1 MMELKNPIK
10 MSKIRKRMSPP
21 IPLIMRIIILF
32 NWRIESSSCFI
43 GHKDSHPKFHKREN
57 HSWFSLVH
65 KGWKDHWLEG
75 RISKLPWD
83 KEDKFKEGSWRLTKG
98 RREYLAFWEGKGRK
112 WVCEK
117 KINSY
122 VWKGVVHGKNVCKQE
137 HGKKL
142 FVVSTCSGVH
152 GRISMTKPLYFYLK

>member
-1 MMELKNPIK
+1 M
-10 MSKIRKRMSPP
+10 
-21 IPLIMRIIILF
+21 
-32 NWRIESSSCFI
+32 
-43 GHKDSHPKFHKREN
+43 
-57 HSWFSLVH
+57 
-65 KGWKDHWLEG
+65 
-75 RISKLPWD
+75 
-83 KEDKFKEGSWRLTKG
+83 
-98 RREYLAFWEGKGRK
+98 
-112 WVCEK
+112 CEK